1 MGVCTESSNPD
12 VVVMKSAKASS
23 PLNRA
28 EDRRILV
35 QGSMRSDAVVIVRIG
50 SQDSAQMHLAQDND
64 VVHTL
69 TPDRSDQCVAAPKI
83 DPPYCL
89 T

>member
-1 MGVCTESSNPD
+1 
-12 VVVMKSAKASS
+12 
-23 PLNRA
+23 
-28 EDRRILV
+28 
-35 QGSMRSDAVVIVRIG
+35 MRSDAIVIVG
-50 SQDSAQMHLAQDND
+50 VGLQDSTQMHLAKDND

-83 DPPYCL
+83 DPSYCL